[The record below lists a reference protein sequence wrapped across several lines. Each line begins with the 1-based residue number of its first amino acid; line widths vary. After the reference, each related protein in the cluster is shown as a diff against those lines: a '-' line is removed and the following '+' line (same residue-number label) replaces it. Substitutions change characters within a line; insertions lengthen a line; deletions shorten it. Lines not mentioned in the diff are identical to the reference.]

1 MTNYLRVNSNQEVE
15 KALKKA
21 KAFMKT
27 GLFKTRMMSM
37 KISEGEPYLKG
48 PLCLII
54 GATEMLS
61 GLGSF

>member
-27 GLFKTRMMSM
+27 ELFKTRMMS
-37 KISEGEPYLKG
+37 
-48 PLCLII
+48 II